1 MELVCVDD
9 EGFRRVNHREA
20 AALIYTFE
28 VEVGKFLIDTIRIEY
43 EPTLPPPPWSWFIGD
58 NKVGHVPPFNNTTKI
73 QIRSDYNPET
83 LHWLGTFVHEAVHI
97 WQTNTWL
104 NIKDPFAQI
113 YTYSE
118 SQLDSI
124 DDLGLEAFATV
135 VQDWFYVNYG
145 AEICPD
151 DGDKDEITDWVW
163 DGVNANFEDKSFQR
177 TTHSVLEHLQSEVN
191 PKYQEVLDRIRKP
204 KQPRVII
211 EVPTPFPLDHPS
223 DDEQFGVGAAGPD
236 PTSDPFSPEPE
247 RESEPI
253 TRIHGPRFDVS
264 IPPATQTGFR
274 RVNRREAVALVYT
287 FGGEVGSS
295 LIGAIEIA
303 TGSADLTGSKTRMIL
318 PSNHSPKDLLHL
330 GEFIR
335 KAARIWQQRTGR
347 HATGPQWTAEGE
359 VGEDYYHT
367 HLQSLN
373 LNSRQHA
380 AAVRDWFHASYG
392 PDYCLLSTDA
402 KQWPKV
408 VREPIIR
415 AAGFEG
421 EAGLEDELVHPDLAL
436 FVKDHYAGLIE
447 ELRDPEV
454 GQNAPYPAG

>member
-9 EGFRRVNHREA
+9 AGLRRVNHQEA

-43 EPTLPPPPWSWFIGD
+43 KPTLPPPPWSWFIED

-104 NIKDPFAQI
+104 NIKDPFSQI
-113 YTYSE
+113 YSYSE

-124 DDLGLEAFATV
+124 DKLGLEAFATV

-145 AEICPD
+145 AETCPR
-151 DGDKDEITDWVW
+151 DGNKQKITDWVW
-163 DGVNANFEDKSFQR
+163 EGINVRFVNKSFQR
-177 TTHSVLEHLQSEVN
+177 WSSSVLEHLQSEVN

-204 KQPRVII
+204 KQPRRKIKPFVRDRQILDLKVAKI
-211 EVPTPFPLDHPS
+211 ELTGAGINFPSFATDH
-223 DDEQFGVGAAGPD
+223 V
-236 PTSDPFSPEPE
+236 TL
-247 RESEPI
+247 
-253 TRIHGPRFDVS
+253 TGPRFDAS
-264 IPPATQTGFR
+264 IPPAPTGFR

-295 LIGAIEIA
+295 LIGAIKIGEGDKDEVTA
-303 TGSADLTGSKTRMIL
+303 STMYL
-318 PSNHSPKDLLHL
+318 PSNHSPKDILHL

-335 KAARIWQQRTGR
+335 KAARIWQQRTER

-359 VGEDYYHT
+359 VGEDYYYT

-392 PDYCLLSTDA
+392 PDYCLLSTDS
-402 KQWPKV
+402 KEWPKV

-421 EAGLEDELVHPDLAL
+421 EAGFEDELVHPDLAL
-436 FVKDHYAGLIE
+436 FVKHHYAGLIE

-454 GQNAPYPAG
+454 GQNVP